1 MTPASPLC
9 YSADQIH
16 RMLPHGYPFVLLDGV
31 EDVVPGV
38 SGTGIKNITISD
50 PVFNGHFP
58 GRAIYPG
65 VLLIEISGHTCGIV
79 QQADQTPEEG
89 SPEAAGGAPRRI
101 GVLAGVRRFSFHH
114 VITPGDVVRFRV
126 RRRAVLA
133 EMFEYAVR
141 VEVGSRLAAEGTVAI
156 AMQAEAPI

>member
-1 MTPASPLC
+1 MTPASPLS
-9 YSADQIH
+9 YSADEI
-16 RMLPHGYPFVLLDGV
+16 RRLLPHGYPFVLLDGV
-31 EDVVPGV
+31 EEVVPGI

-50 PVFNGHFP
+50 PVFSGHFP

-79 QQADQTPEEG
+79 QQADRTVGDGDP
-89 SPEAAGGAPRRI
+89 GAPEGAPGRI

-114 VITPGDVVRFRV
+114 VIAPGDVARFRV
-126 RRRAVLA
+126 RRRAVLG
-133 EMFEYAVR
+133 EMFEYSVR

-156 AMQAEAPI
+156 AMQAGAPV